1 VPSPQPTPLLLV
13 RKGAGLS
20 DVGRRRAS
28 NEDSFFF
35 DDRMGLYAVADGMG
49 GHAAGEVASQEAI
62 DTVRGM
68 VRQGEG
74 LLRSVEAGD
83 HSPEA
88 LWRVG
93 RLLESAVQAAT
104 YMVFGIAQNEPDQAG
119 MGTTLSA
126 LLLCG
131 PFGVVAQVGD
141 SRVYLVRDQLVTQLT
156 EDHTLIAWQLKQGII
171 SQNEAA
177 LSPHKN
183 VITRAIGSREYV
195 QVDTHFFKV
204 EPGDVF
210 LLCSDGLH
218 GYIQDQEIPEVIAM
232 GPDAAVREFVET
244 ANLRGGRDNITTIVV
259 QVDAVDGSRP
269 SVRGTSLPPFARR

>member
-1 VPSPQPTPLLLV
+1 MIELS
-13 RKGAGLS
+13 RRCAGLS
-20 DVGRRRAS
+20 DVGRRRVS
-28 NEDSFFF
+28 NEDSLFF
-35 DDRMGLYAVADGMG
+35 DDEMGLYAVADGMG

-74 LLRSVEAGD
+74 LLRAVEAGD

-104 YMVFGIAQNEPDQAG
+104 YIVFGIAQSDPEQAG

-131 PFGVVAQVGD
+131 PFGVTAQVGD
-141 SRVYLVRDQLVTQLT
+141 SRVYMVRGGQVNQLT

-183 VITRAIGSREYV
+183 VITRAVGSREYV
-195 QVDTHFFKV
+195 QVDTHFFRV
-204 EPGDVF
+204 EPGDTF
-210 LLCSDGLH
+210 MLCSDGLH
-218 GYIQDQEIPEVIAM
+218 GYLRDEEIPGIVAL
-232 GPDAAVREFVET
+232 GPDTAVRHFVHT

-259 QVDAVDGSRP
+259 NVEAADTDVLSKSTMPDPDGESR
-269 SVRGTSLPPFARR
+269 

>member
-1 VPSPQPTPLLLV
+1 MRRS
-13 RKGAGLS
+13 AGLS
-20 DVGRRRAS
+20 DVGRRRVT
-28 NEDSFFF
+28 NEDSYFL
-35 DDRMGLYAVADGMG
+35 DDRIGLYAVADGMG

-68 VRQGEG
+68 VRQGEA
-74 LLRSVEAGD
+74 LLRQVEAGD
-83 HSPEA
+83 RSPEA

-104 YMVFGIAQNEPDQAG
+104 YMVFGIAQNDPEQAG

-131 PFGVVAQVGD
+131 PLGVVAQVGD
-141 SRVYLVRDQLVTQLT
+141 SRVYLVRDDQVAQLT

-195 QVDTHFFKV
+195 QVDTQFFQV
-204 EPGDVF
+204 EPGDTF

-218 GYIQDQEIPEVIAM
+218 GYIHDEEIADIIALGPE
-232 GPDAAVREFVET
+232 AAVNEFVNT

-259 QVDAVDGSRP
+259 QVESADGSRP
-269 SVRGTSLPPFARR
+269 AELASIPPFARR